1 MIGSVYMAITVP
13 LFGSSSDEGSEALP
27 GNRVYLTW
35 AGTGS
40 SNLSS
45 ANSEIGYCKQAI
57 VS

>member
-1 MIGSVYMAITVP
+1 MAITVP

-57 VS
+57 VN